1 MQISML
7 TCGTRGDTQPL
18 MALGAELR
26 RRGHGIRLAVSP
38 NTMGPPRACGF
49 ETLPFG
55 PDSQALM
62 ESEEGRR
69 WLASGNVRAF
79 VKELS
84 AASTASFE
92 TSRREAEVACDSAEL
107 IVAGILAEDF
117 ADVFAELRGVPL
129 VTLHH
134 APMRRTSAY
143 PHPLVSTARLPKP
156 VNALTGA
163 VFDRVW
169 WAGSKGEVE
178 TIRADAGLPP
188 AKRPLAVR
196 RAEAGAL
203 ELQAYDEAMVPGLGW
218 DGRRPLVGFLNPDD
232 EMRTDLG
239 EAGLDPELLAWL
251 DAGPP
256 PVFFGF
262 GSMPVRDP
270 AATVAMLTA
279 VARATG
285 VRALISAGWGGL
297 SALDPDDADVTV
309 VGNVDHVAVLP
320 RCATAVH
327 HGGAGTTATSLAAAV
342 PTVICS
348 VFADQPFWG
357 RRVEA
362 LGVGAHLRFAAL
374 DASSLETAV
383 RVALAGDTRQRV
395 AALAPRLR
403 APREAAVRAAD
414 EIEALL

>member
-26 RRGHGIRLAVSP
+26 RRGHDIRLAVSP
-38 NTMGPPRACGF
+38 NTMGPARACGF

-62 ESEEGRR
+62 ESEEGQR
-69 WLASGNVRAF
+69 WLASGNVKAF

-92 TSRREAEVACDSAEL
+92 TSRREAEAACDGADL

-117 ADVFAELRGVPL
+117 ADAFAELLEVPM

-134 APMRRTSAY
+134 APLRRSRAY
-143 PHPLVSTARLPKP
+143 PHPLVSTARLPRP
-156 VNALTGA
+156 VNSLTGA

-169 WAGSKGEVE
+169 WAGSKAEVE

-188 AKRPLAVR
+188 ARRPLAVR
-196 RAEAGAL
+196 RAETGAV
-203 ELQAYDEAMVPGLGW
+203 ELQAYDEVMVPGLGW
-218 DGRRPLVGFLNPDD
+218 GPRRPLVGFLNLDE
-232 EMRTDLG
+232 EMRAELG
-239 EAGLDPELLAWL
+239 EAGLDTELADWL

-270 AATVAMLTA
+270 AATVAMLTR
-279 VARATG
+279 VARALG
-285 VRALISAGWGGL
+285 VRALISAGWGRL
-297 SALDPDDADVTV
+297 SALDPDADDVAV

-320 RCATAVH
+320 RCAAAVH
-327 HGGAGTTATSLAAAV
+327 HGGAGTTATSLAAGV
-342 PTVICS
+342 PTVVCS

-357 RRVEA
+357 RRIEG
-362 LGVGAHLRFAAL
+362 LGVGAHLRFADL
-374 DASSLETAV
+374 DASSLEAAL
-383 RVALAGDTRQRV
+383 RVALSDDTGRRV
-395 AALAPRLR
+395 TALAPRL
-403 APREAAVRAAD
+403 AGPQEAAVRAAD
-414 EIEALL
+414 EIDALL